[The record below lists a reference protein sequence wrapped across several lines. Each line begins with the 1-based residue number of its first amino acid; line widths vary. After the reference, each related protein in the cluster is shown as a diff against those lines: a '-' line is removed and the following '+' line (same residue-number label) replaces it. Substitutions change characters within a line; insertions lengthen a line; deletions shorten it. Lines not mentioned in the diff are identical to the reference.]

1 MKTSKFAKFSA
12 SKLSTKATATITGG
26 TDPATT
32 TTTSE
37 RPRVGAGMV
46 TEVMS

>member
-32 TTTSE
+32 TSE
-37 RPRVGAGMV
+37 KRTVGAGMV
-46 TEVMS
+46 TEIL